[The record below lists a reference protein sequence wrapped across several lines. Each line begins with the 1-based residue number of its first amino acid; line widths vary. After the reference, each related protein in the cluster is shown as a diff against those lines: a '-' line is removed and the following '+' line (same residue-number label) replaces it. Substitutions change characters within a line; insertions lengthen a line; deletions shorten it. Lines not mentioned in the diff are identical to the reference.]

1 VQELTHGFQIE
12 GTHIARLRLAFELS
26 ADELDGMPV
35 YRSIDGT
42 AGLYFSQ
49 SRWLFLAVYSLE
61 QAKKKQTNS
70 MSPTVKDGRVPLGE
84 RQWKCYVDSKW
95 EERSVTLTAL
105 TAAEMEAAKEEAKEA
120 AAAAAAAAADQKQ
133 AALQQSEEV
142 RKIGC
147 LSLHHKSNRCHFLMI
162 SLSLLRLSHV
172 ASVV

>member
-1 VQELTHGFQIE
+1 LTLLNTAFAPSSDSVEGFP
-12 GTHIARLRLAFELS
+12 L
-26 ADELDGMPV
+26 
-35 YRSIDGT
+35 YRAIDGT

-49 SRWLFLAVYSLE
+49 SQWLFLAVYSSE
-61 QAKKKQTNS
+61 TATKKHSNLQ
-70 MSPTVKDGRVPLGE
+70 MPTVKDGRVPLGE
-84 RQWKCYVDSKW
+84 RQCKCCVDSKW